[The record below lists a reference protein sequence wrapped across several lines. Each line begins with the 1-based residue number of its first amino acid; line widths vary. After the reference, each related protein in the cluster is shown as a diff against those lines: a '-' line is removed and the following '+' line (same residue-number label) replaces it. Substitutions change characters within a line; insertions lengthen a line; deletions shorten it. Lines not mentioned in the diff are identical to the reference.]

1 LLHHSYSD
9 CVGVRESLR
18 NDCTLRD
25 AIKAAVAARENEIN
39 NVDLVQN
46 QAWFHR
52 PARDAFKLMIDGKRL
67 LMDTD
72 SEDDSC
78 ICGMVDDK
86 GGRCMWR

>member
-1 LLHHSYSD
+1 
-9 CVGVRESLR
+9 LR

-39 NVDLVQN
+39 NVDPVQN

-86 GGRCMWR
+86 GGRCICGGSYYY